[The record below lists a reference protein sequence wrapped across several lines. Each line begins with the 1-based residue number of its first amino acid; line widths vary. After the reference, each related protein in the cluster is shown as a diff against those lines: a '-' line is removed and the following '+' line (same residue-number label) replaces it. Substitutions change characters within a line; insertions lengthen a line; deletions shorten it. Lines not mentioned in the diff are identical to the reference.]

1 MRKHRIREY
10 ITRLHSFPPLLRK
23 IIGIGLVLLGFLG
36 FLPIIGFWMI
46 PLGLIVLSA
55 DYRFAR
61 YLYVNIKLLVR
72 RVRRWGW
79 VARARR
85 GSRSTNA

>member
-1 MRKHRIREY
+1 MRKQRIRRY
-10 ITRLHSFPPLLRK
+10 ITKLHSFPPLPRK
-23 IIGIGLVLLGFLG
+23 LIGIALIFLGILG

-61 YLYVNIKLLVR
+61 YLYVNIRLLVR
-72 RVRRWGW
+72 RIRRWGW
-79 VARARR
+79 VARAR
-85 GSRSTNA
+85 GNN